1 MAATDSPETTTQDA
15 PRPTAPPADQPTTE
29 PATTGRTSGRATT
42 SMVLGILSIPA
53 AIIPIL
59 AWILGV
65 VAIVLGAT
73 ARGEIKRTGIGGSGR
88 AMAGII
94 CGIIGL
100 VLGLAVFG
108 ANLSAS

>member
-1 MAATDSPETTTQDA
+1 MAATESPETTTREAQ
-15 PRPTAPPADQPTTE
+15 PPTAAPPEQQTPTQT
-29 PATTGRTSGRATT
+29 AGRTSGRATT
-42 SMVLGILSIPA
+42 SMILGILSIPL

-65 VAIVLGAT
+65 VAIVLGST
-73 ARGEIKRTGIGGSGR
+73 ARGEIRRTGVGGSGR

-94 CGIIGL
+94 CGIVGL
-100 VLGLAVFG
+100 VIGLAVFG